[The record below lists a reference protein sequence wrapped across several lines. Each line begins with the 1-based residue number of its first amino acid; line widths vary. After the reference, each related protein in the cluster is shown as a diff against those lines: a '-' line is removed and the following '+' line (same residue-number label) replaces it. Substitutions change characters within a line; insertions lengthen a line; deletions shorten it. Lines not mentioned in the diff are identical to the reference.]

1 MKKHLRLIPVLL
13 LFSVVLLAQAPTPHQ
28 VSFVWTYTQGSD
40 AAVSFN
46 IYRAPGGTTSFTLLA
61 NETLAAS
68 TQASPC
74 APPSV
79 PAPCYGYKD
88 TGVTANTA
96 YVYEVDAV
104 DSIGNLSGPSPTATA
119 TTGGNPNVPGAS
131 SAVAN

>member
-1 MKKHLRLIPVLL
+1 MKKYLKVIPALI
-13 LFSVVLLAQAPTPHQ
+13 LFSVVLLAQAPTAHQ
-28 VSFVWTYTQGSD
+28 VSFVWTYAQGTD

-46 IYRAPGGTTSFTLLA
+46 VYRAPGGTTNFTLVA
-61 NETLAAS
+61 NLTLAAA

-74 APPSV
+74 APPAV

-88 TGVTANTA
+88 TAVAATTA
-96 YVYEVDAV
+96 YTYEVDAV
-104 DSIGNLSGPSPTATA
+104 DSIGNLSGPSPTASA